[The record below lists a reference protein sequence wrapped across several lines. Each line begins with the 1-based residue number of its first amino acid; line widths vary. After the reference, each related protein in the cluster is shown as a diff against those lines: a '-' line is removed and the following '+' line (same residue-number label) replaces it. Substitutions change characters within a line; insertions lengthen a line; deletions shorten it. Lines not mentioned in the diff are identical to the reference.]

1 MARTIYQRI
10 ALEGGKGI
18 ADELRK
24 IGKDGEAAFVEIRG
38 AAAKLSKDLGALGG
52 AFKNLG
58 GSLATVGKR
67 LGIAGAAAV
76 GAAAGVVALAKS
88 GTDLADAANKQ
99 AQALGLAIDEYGR
112 LSFAASQS
120 GVDAGTFGT
129 AITRLNQEIGKAADG
144 NKAAVAKFQELGISI
159 RGAGGR
165 IKPTEQLIQELAN
178 RFAQL
183 PDGAEK
189 SALATELFGRAGA
202 QLLPLLNGGAE
213 GIRNLGDEA
222 TRLGIV
228 FSKEQAVIAEGM
240 NDALEALSAGV
251 SGTRAQ
257 IGLLFAPTITDA
269 ARGLQKLIEDNRIAI
284 TEFVERGIERALP
297 LVQDFIAVIQGRD
310 ADVGSIWVLKATVLY
325 LKFSIAIEKAVKEII
340 IPAFR
345 LLIDA
350 ADTVAEA
357 FNKVFGTDF
366 TGQQLLIAAAIAKV
380 LGLFGVL
387 AAAITVVGTA
397 FTALK
402 TAFGFLSLLTQS
414 GIAFSILTG
423 IVKGLGVALGA
434 LVSIPGLII
443 AALVAAAVAIYVYWD
458 EVSAAAGA
466 AWEFIK
472 GVWNAAPQF
481 FNSIFASAGNFVAEQ
496 FNAIGT
502 SVSAV
507 WETIKQGG
515 TAALEGIKAA
525 FSGAGEF
532 LNTVFI
538 AAANAVAEAL
548 QGIATAAAGI
558 WQDVSTTATAAIAG
572 LVESANAL
580 WASIATSAQNQLAGL
595 VQIFSNLNAS
605 LAVVWEAIRNGASS
619 VFSFIRDGFTNVV
632 SFVGNLFDGLANRIE
647 RVWNRIKSIIAS
659 AKAQY
664 NQINDNNTGTSSQ
677 REGVG
682 SFATGGMVRGPG
694 TGTSDSILARLSDG
708 EFVVKAAAVRK
719 YGPQFLAAINSLRF
733 KMPKFASGGLVSM
746 PKMPQFNMGGL
757 VDSLTTG
764 MQYQVPRFADGG
776 MVAIPA
782 QAQGR
787 PVTLNIDG
795 RTFDGLTA
803 SEKTAEDL
811 SRYATNRRLKSAGR
825 KPGWVGG

>member
-88 GTDLADAANKQ
+88 GTDLADSANKQ

-144 NKAAVAKFQELGISI
+144 NKAALEKFQELGISI
-159 RGAGGR
+159 RGAGGQ
-165 IKPTEQLIQELAN
+165 IKPTEQLMQELAN

-202 QLLPLLNGGAE
+202 RLLPLLNGGAD

-228 FSKEQAVIAEGM
+228 FTKEQAVIAEGM

-284 TEFVERGIERALP
+284 TEFVERGIEIALP
-297 LVQDFIAVIQGRD
+297 LVKDFLNAVIGN
-310 ADVGSIWVLKATVLY
+310 DVDVQSIWVLKAKLEI
-325 LKFSIAIEKAVKEII
+325 LRFSYAVQNAFRDVI
-340 IPAFR
+340 IPAYEA
-345 LLIDA
+345 LISVSN
-350 ADTVAEA
+350 TVADA
-357 FNKVFGTDF
+357 INGVFGTDF
-366 TGQQLLIAAAIAKV
+366 TGQEILISAAIIKLVGGFGLLKDALGLITASLKLGVSSMNLLIKASPLLGAALATLGTQAKRLGLALLPLLGWPALLIAAFVV
-380 LGLFGVL
+380 LPVL
-387 AAAITVVGTA
+387 
-397 FTALK
+397 L
-402 TAFGFLSLLTQS
+402 
-414 GIAFSILTG
+414 
-423 IVKGLGVALGA
+423 
-434 LVSIPGLII
+434 
-443 AALVAAAVAIYVYWD
+443 YVYWD
-458 EVSAAAGA
+458 EIVAGAKWLWQQVKAAFKEGWEFVKLSGALAIEQVLAGLAALGQQFGEWGRQAGELFAAGLQMLVDLASQIWENIRSAAVNAIAGIAESASGLWSDIAAGA
-466 AWEFIK
+466 QEK
-472 GVWNAAPQF
+472 
-481 FNSIFASAGNFVAEQ
+481 
-496 FNAIGT
+496 
-502 SVSAV
+502 
-507 WETIKQGG
+507 
-515 TAALEGIKAA
+515 
-525 FSGAGEF
+525 
-532 LNTVFI
+532 
-538 AAANAVAEAL
+538 
-548 QGIATAAAGI
+548 
-558 WQDVSTTATAAIAG
+558 
-572 LVESANAL
+572 
-580 WASIATSAQNQLAGL
+580 LAGL
-595 VQIFSNLNAS
+595 VQIFSDLNAS
-605 LAVVWEAIRNGASS
+605 LGVVWDAIRNGASS
-619 VFSFIRDGFTNVV
+619 VFSFLRDGFSNVV

-677 REGVG
+677 RDGVG

-694 TGTSDSILARLSDG
+694 TATSDSILARLSDG